1 MAWALAGL
9 ATASTRLTPAICA
22 ASAATAA
29 GSAASTTTSMASG
42 FSACAALTVRA
53 VAGLSL
59 PSRCSATTRILD
71 IGAFSGIRVPRGAG
85 RPARPEGSEQAL
97 GLEGGDQLGR
107 VLDLHAAAA
116 LRRGGIGGGL
126 QAGAGVDAE
135 VGQLQGL
142 QRLALGLHDVR
153 QLDEAR
159 LVEAQVGG
167 HHCRKVDF
175 QGLQAG
181 IDLAGHRGLAVEI

>member
-107 VLDLHAAAA
+107 VLDHHAAAA
-116 LRRGGIGGGL
+116 LRRGGLGGGPP
-126 QAGAGVDAE
+126 AGSAGYAGVGH
-135 VGQLQGL
+135 VTGL
-142 QRLALGLHDVR
+142 P
-153 QLDEAR
+153 
-159 LVEAQVGG
+159 
-167 HHCRKVDF
+167 
-175 QGLQAG
+175 
-181 IDLAGHRGLAVEI
+181 GLACGPHGAPAAD